1 MANLDGVL
9 AKAATLIEGLVLRD
23 TVRITLP
30 ATGPPVLDPA
40 TGELERPVGT
50 VLYEGPGAVQP
61 QAQSRQAVAPDAG
74 QPWVGETISRYRLL
88 TPLDAPIAPKD
99 ALVTVTAV
107 HNPFRDALLGRSWVC
122 TD

>member
-1 MANLDGVL
+1 
-9 AKAATLIEGLVLRD
+9 
-23 TVRITLP
+23 
-30 ATGPPVLDPA
+30 PA

-122 TD
+122 TDESDAATLEAVRITGLDQNRGPQDGGTP